1 MLPKLIIGLNSL
13 KKEDWSAYRKYLL
26 MQTREDS
33 EAFKC
38 FSLLQKQRAKLTEFD
53 TAKWHTKYVPQL
65 SEKALLNTF
74 SKLYLW
80 LEEWIVFS
88 TLQKDKVRSGVELVK
103 HWNRVGE
110 FKLADSKAKQ
120 VQAILDDNDK
130 YSPELDYEQYRL
142 YYYQFYSDNPVKNN
156 DPDLIFKMIDSYL
169 LSVEKEKSLYKSQV
183 YFWNKLKPVE
193 PKKYKSYIKA
203 LKGLETNTINDEL
216 FNMMVNNDLDS
227 FYKCKDYLLKGNIL
241 REDDLYVKLTM
252 YLLSYCRT
260 LWHKKILQST
270 KPMIEMYEFALENNI
285 LMNSGKLPFQRYLT
299 IINTLGIFKSAKWTD
314 EFIEKWAPKVDS
326 EDKDGIIN
334 AGKAFNYFHR
344 KMFNESYE
352 LLQKV
357 NTKLINSREVL
368 HRLSIMIYYETID
381 ENLYLLN
388 DALDKYYSYIRRRKQ
403 FRSRN
408 ATLRSTNFRL
418 TVILLLD
425 KERESEKYENLLP
438 ANSTKWLLEKRKELD
453 QQN

>member
-156 DPDLIFKMIDSYL
+156 DPDL
-169 LSVEKEKSLYKSQV
+169 
-183 YFWNKLKPVE
+183 
-193 PKKYKSYIKA
+193 
-203 LKGLETNTINDEL
+203 
-216 FNMMVNNDLDS
+216 
-227 FYKCKDYLLKGNIL
+227 
-241 REDDLYVKLTM
+241 YVKLTM

-285 LMNSGKLPFQRYLT
+285 LMNSGKLPFQRLL
-299 IINTLGIFKSAKWTD
+299 IQEKC
-314 EFIEKWAPKVDS
+314 FID
-326 EDKDGIIN
+326 
-334 AGKAFNYFHR
+334 
-344 KMFNESYE
+344 
-352 LLQKV
+352 
-357 NTKLINSREVL
+357 
-368 HRLSIMIYYETID
+368 
-381 ENLYLLN
+381 
-388 DALDKYYSYIRRRKQ
+388 
-403 FRSRN
+403 
-408 ATLRSTNFRL
+408 
-418 TVILLLD
+418 
-425 KERESEKYENLLP
+425 
-438 ANSTKWLLEKRKELD
+438 
-453 QQN
+453 